1 MSGEGVVGRRLAGR
15 VALVTGGGRGI
26 GREIARLFAGEG
38 AAVVIGDLDAATG
51 EATARELQEAGT
63 RSLALALD
71 VRRPES
77 VRDVVDEAVGAFSGI
92 DVLVNSAGIVSNTPA
107 EEMPEREWLD
117 VIDVNLSG
125 TFRMCREVGRRM
137 LERRSGSIVNI
148 ASMSGIVANRPQPQA
163 HYNASKAGVI
173 MLTRSLAVE
182 WAERGVRVNAVSPGY
197 VATDL
202 TTRGMENPEWA
213 HAWTSMTPL
222 GRIGTPQEVA
232 RAVLYLASDDASFAT
247 GTNLVLDG
255 GYTSW

>member
-1 MSGEGVVGRRLAGR
+1 MSGERLAGR
-15 VALVTGGGRGI
+15 VAVVTGGGRGI
-26 GREIARLFAGEG
+26 GREIARLLAREG
-38 AAVVIGDLDAATG
+38 AAVVIGDLDVATG
-51 EATARELQEAGT
+51 EATARELQEAGARAT
-63 RSLALALD
+63 ALALD
-71 VRRPES
+71 VRRLES
-77 VRDVVDEAVGAFSGI
+77 VRGVVEEVVSAFSGI
-92 DVLVNSAGIVSNTPA
+92 DVLVNSAGIVTNTPA
-107 EEMPEREWLD
+107 EEMSEGEWLD
-117 VIDVNLSG
+117 VMDVNLNG
-125 TFRMCREVGRRM
+125 TFWMCREVGRHM
-137 LERRSGSIVNI
+137 LGRRSGAIVNI

-182 WAERGVRVNAVSPGY
+182 WADRGVRVNAVSPGY

-213 HAWTSMTPL
+213 RAWISMTPL

-232 RAVLYLASDDASFAT
+232 RAVAYLASDDASFAT

>member
-1 MSGEGVVGRRLAGR
+1 
-15 VALVTGGGRGI
+15 
-26 GREIARLFAGEG
+26 
-38 AAVVIGDLDAATG
+38 
-51 EATARELQEAGT
+51 
-63 RSLALALD
+63 
-71 VRRPES
+71 
-77 VRDVVDEAVGAFSGI
+77 
-92 DVLVNSAGIVSNTPA
+92 
-107 EEMPEREWLD
+107 
-117 VIDVNLSG
+117 
-125 TFRMCREVGRRM
+125 M

-213 HAWTSMTPL
+213 HTWTSMTPL